1 MSNIDALYPSLTNKC
16 GDSKAEWFICNK
28 KELEI
33 KDTLA
38 FDLLNNYG
46 FNLPPNIPAG
56 SYNGK

>member
-1 MSNIDALYPSLTNKC
+1 MRNIDSLDPSLTNKC
-16 GDSKAEWFICNK
+16 GDSKAEWFISNK

-46 FNLPPNIPAG
+46 FNLPTSIPDE
-56 SYNGK
+56 SYN